1 MERRLSPR
9 VEISLPVDVL
19 MANGQVLSISS
30 IDISYLG
37 MSFNCDYW
45 TVQQL
50 FPEGHWSGPKDR
62 VTLGLRIALKEDFLL
77 ACQAL
82 VTRFLRLSENEYHI
96 GVQFQELDDETQ
108 HSLINYVNG
117 SRAYNT

>member
-9 VEISLPVDVL
+9 IEVNLPVDVL
-19 MANGQVLSISS
+19 MDNGEVLSIPS
-30 IDISYLG
+30 IDISYMG
-37 MSFNCDYW
+37 VSFNCDYW

-62 VTLGLRIALKEDFLL
+62 VTFNLSVPLSDEFMV
-77 ACQAL
+77 ACDAL

-96 GVQFQELDDETQ
+96 GVQFLNLDDETQ
-108 HSLINYVNG
+108 HSLIHHVNQY
-117 SRAYNT
+117 RDK